1 MLNCR
6 SLVPS
11 ACLALCLALGTLPLH
26 AQQTDAHAP
35 IHYHYP
41 RGRTTPQ
48 ATGLPQFN
56 VTFHGGPV
64 QTTTTSYAIYW
75 KPSGVFINRTYRQ
88 VIDQFLSDVG
98 GSDIYGAA
106 TEYSGNNGQVQNV
119 STFGGEYVDTAPYP
133 PVITTK
139 NIEDTIQRAIAVN
152 GWQPSITAQYFL
164 MFGDGPQVGACAYH
178 TFFNLN
184 GQPVIYA
191 VIPYFTEKD
200 ADGCG
205 APFGITPNANYSA
218 DTAIGN
224 LSHEQTEMVTD
235 PLLNAWYDP
244 RNGEVGDICIYS
256 YGVPFTSKFGN
267 LLANGDQYIVQEEWS
282 QVKQSCQPNL

>member
-1 MLNCR
+1 MSKFRPLI
-6 SLVPS
+6 LPF
-11 ACLALCLALGTLPLH
+11 CLFVVGLSSVVSQ
-26 AQQTDAHAP
+26 AQQAASHAP

-41 RGRTTPQ
+41 KGQNRPQ
-48 ATGLPQFN
+48 ASGLPQFN

-75 KPSGVFINRTYRQ
+75 KPDDVFINRTYRQ
-88 VIDQFLSDVG
+88 VIDQFLSDIG
-98 GSDIYGAA
+98 GSDLYGYA

-119 STFGGEYVDTAPYP
+119 SNFGGEFVDTAPYP
-133 PVITTK
+133 EVITTK
-139 NIEDTIQRAIAVN
+139 NIEDTIQRAIGAN
-152 GWQPSITAQYFL
+152 GWQPGINTQYFL
-164 MFGDGPQVGACAYH
+164 MFGEGPQVGACAYH
-178 TFFNLN
+178 TFFALN

-191 VIPYFTEKD
+191 VIPYFTGPD
-200 ADGCG
+200 AGGCG
-205 APFGITPNANYSA
+205 APFGITPNDNFSA

-256 YGVPFTSKFGN
+256 YGVPFTAHFGN
-267 LLANGDQYIVQEEWS
+267 LLANGHEYIVQEEWS
-282 QVKQSCQPNL
+282 QLHGSCQPNL